1 MAENKNNFLKKLKV
15 LEELEEEFLNE
26 IKLLFLK
33 IIMY

>member
-26 IKLLFLK
+26 IKLLCF
-33 IIMY
+33 